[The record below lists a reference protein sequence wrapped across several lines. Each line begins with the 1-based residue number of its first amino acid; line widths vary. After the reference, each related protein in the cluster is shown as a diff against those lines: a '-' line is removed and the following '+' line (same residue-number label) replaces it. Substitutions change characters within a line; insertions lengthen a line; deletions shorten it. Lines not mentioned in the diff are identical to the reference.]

1 MGKDGKDLKG
11 FAPAIASVVKDK
23 MISSSAGTTTASK
36 KPDAPREAMA
46 EGSGSGAT
54 AKATVPT
61 KPSTTTSKRG
71 KKRGPKKAATAD
83 VTEEETVIKPLPSVD
98 GSADFAPIS
107 LSQVRLRLAALLGK
121 LPKDLPSVPPAYNPA
136 LEQSHADVVKF
147 ASDLQVIVEEWN
159 LLISLVSASTYEW
172 GVDRSGASQQNL
184 SVMSSELQQ
193 CQDTVSNIV
202 SPRLSNVLCPQVD
215 LMLAQTEIIRDGSGG
230 EADEGDGDVLM
241 NEPRLKKR
249 KLDGGNEDKLAPKYA
264 SREVR
269 RNTYERLVVD
279 RQYVHLCHQVLA
291 RNAELTR
298 FTFATSIKTASK
310 VIGDYLAA
318 MKKDDSHGS
327 KGGWA

>member
-23 MISSSAGTTTASK
+23 MAPSSAGAATASK
-36 KPDAPREAMA
+36 KQDAPHQAIA
-46 EGSGSGAT
+46 EGNSSSAT
-54 AKATVPT
+54 AAAAAPT

-71 KKRGPKKAATAD
+71 KKRGPKKASTA
-83 VTEEETVIKPLPSVD
+83 VATEEETVVKPLPAVD

-107 LSQVRLRLAALLGK
+107 LSQIRLRLSALLGK
-121 LPKDLPSVPPAYNPA
+121 LPRDLPSVPPAYNPA

-147 ASDLQVIVEEWN
+147 ACDLQVVVEEWN
-159 LLISLVSASTYEW
+159 LLISLVSPSTYEW

-215 LMLAQTEIIRDGSGG
+215 LMLARTEITRDGSGG
-230 EADEGDGDVLM
+230 GADGGEGDVLM
-241 NEPRLKKR
+241 KEPSTKKR
-249 KLDGGNEDKLAPKYA
+249 KLDGGSEDKLAPKYA

-269 RNTYERLVVD
+269 RNTYDRIVVD

-298 FTFATSIKTASK
+298 FTFATSIKTASR